1 MTRRRVNADATAG
14 RSDQELMAAL
24 ARGETE
30 PLGELY
36 LRYGDAVLRIVD
48 SVLFDV
54 PGCHAEDV
62 CQEVFLAAHE
72 AAPHYRET
80 GKLKSWLMGIAVHKA
95 RARRHK
101 SWLRRKLLSGHAREE
116 ATRWRPAAGA
126 DEIMEHNERISNALS
141 KLTNEQREVLLLQA
155 VEGLSGEDIA
165 AALRISLDAVWS
177 RLKRAHQIM
186 HNIEDE
192 ETP

>member
-1 MTRRRVNADATAG
+1 MRKSINADATAD

-36 LRYGDAVLRIVD
+36 MRYGDAVLRLVD

-62 CQEVFLAAHE
+62 CQEVFLAVHQ
-72 AAPHYRET
+72 AAPRYQES
-80 GKLKSWLMGIAVHKA
+80 GKLKSWLMGIAVRKA

-101 SWLRRKLLSGHAREE
+101 SWLRRKLLAGHARDVT
-116 ATRWRPAAGA
+116 AHWRPAAGV
-126 DEIMEHNERISNALS
+126 DETMAHNERIANALS
-141 KLTNEQREVLLLQA
+141 KLTDEQREVLLLQA
-155 VEGLSGEDIA
+155 VDGLSGEDIA

-177 RLKRAHQIM
+177 RLKRAHQILRD
-186 HNIEDE
+186 IEDE
-192 ETP
+192 GTP